1 MQPEIFGFLI
11 ASSVVDF
18 SQHNSLGFI
27 VYLTI
32 FAIIIQ
38 CFLFTNY
45 IFLLFLLF
53 ELISLLSCFL
63 IFRLK
68 KERLSIANKVFGMYL
83 LAGVCFLAS
92 IINLPFK
99 TTISSLNLSNF
110 SQIMLSI
117 AICIKSGL
125 FPFLWPQLACIA
137 DISVSAFL
145 HSATAIQIGV
155 YLLRKLK
162 ITFLMSKTIYY
173 FCYSHFIF
181 TLFIILF
188 EKNPKKLLAY
198 STQISIACTL
208 LQLCV
213 KNDPAL
219 LAAIFYQALLK
230 CVMFFCISKLIRSSP
245 EWIDFIFFSIA
256 SISYLFFS
264 PYKFTIEY
272 LWLIKGINLYIF
284 AKIAL
289 QLMGHFGFLKKFLGI
304 LLTLVEIIDIHRL
317 IAFDFSIFFLI
328 SFMFRWDTS
337 SWISASLL
345 RLISVYNLD
354 FTFDFL
360 ALYLFCLLFILEKLL
375 QKVKKILILPTSFHL
390 RIDFRY
396 LFNFILK
403 KVDTIIA
410 IIFFIWFLTREKAFM
425 KLVLLISKT
434 EGQKLINRQFLPDF
448 LKSFSYKEIILIP
461 SLLFSFFGILCTT
474 DKINLIFY
482 LNLTS
487 LVVVLLFWSYG
498 AHEIAV
504 TQLLSDCLFTIIML
518 KSTFFV
524 SFTKLSFMNIF
535 FSIIIFGL
543 IIIYHPGAVPALQFP
558 IDTVE
563 KIILDY
569 RLIDTLFEILIFYL
583 IGKFLYPVRKDSET
597 LKISK
602 PENPSKID

>member
-11 ASSVVDF
+11 ASSIIDF
-18 SQHNSLGFI
+18 SQYSSISFI
-27 VYLTI
+27 LLLSIFTI
-32 FAIIIQ
+32 MIQ

-45 IFLLFLLF
+45 IWLLFLLF

-63 IFRLK
+63 IFRFK
-68 KERLSIANKVFGMYL
+68 KERLFIANKVFGMYL
-83 LAGVCFLAS
+83 LAGICFLAS

-99 TTISSLNLSNF
+99 TTVSSLSLSNF

-145 HSATAIQIGV
+145 HSATAIQIGI
-155 YLLRKLK
+155 YLLMKLK
-162 ITFLMSKTIYY
+162 IAFLISKTIYY

-181 TLFIILF
+181 TLFMILF
-188 EKNPKKLLAY
+188 EENPKKLLAY
-198 STQISIACTL
+198 STQVSIACTL

-219 LAAIFYQALLK
+219 LAVVFYQALLK
-230 CVMFFCISKLIRSSP
+230 CVMFFSISKLIKSSP
-245 EWIDFIFFSIA
+245 EWMDFFLFSIA
-256 SISYLFFS
+256 SVSYLFFS

-289 QLMGHFGFLKKFLGI
+289 QFMGYLGFLKNLAAISF
-304 LLTLVEIIDIHRL
+304 TLIEIINIHRL

-328 SFMFRWDTS
+328 SFILRWDTS
-337 SWISASLL
+337 CWISASLL
-345 RLISVYNLD
+345 RLISVYNLH
-354 FTFDFL
+354 FTLDLL
-360 ALYLFCLLFILEKLL
+360 ALYLFCLLFVLGKLL

-390 RIDFRY
+390 RIDFRG

-403 KVDTIIA
+403 KEEIIIA
-410 IIFFIWFLTREKAFM
+410 IIFFTWFLAREKTFI
-425 KLVLLISKT
+425 KLIFPMSKT
-434 EGQKLINRQFLPDF
+434 EGQKLISKQFLPNF
-448 LKSFSYKEIILIP
+448 LKSLSCKEIILIP
-461 SLLFSFFGILCTT
+461 SLLFSFFGILGTT

-504 TQLLSDCLFTIIML
+504 TQLLSDCLLTIIML
-518 KSTFFV
+518 KSTFLV
-524 SFTKLSFMNIF
+524 SFTTISFFNIF
-535 FSIIIFGL
+535 LSIVIFGSIIIC
-543 IIIYHPGAVPALQFP
+543 HPGAVPALRFP

-583 IGKFLYPVRKDSET
+583 IGKFLYPVRKDSEI

-602 PENPSKID
+602 PEDLPK